1 MKSLRF
7 LALGSIMLMAAC
19 GGQAAPS
26 SAPAASKPAAASVA
40 ASKPAAASAAASASA
55 KPAASVVASA
65 AASAKPAASG
75 AAAASAAPAASAGA
89 AASAAAKP
97 SFTPESDVIG
107 QAAPGPYKEN
117 QRVAATAGAPVKL
130 QAGLF
135 AGNLAFQANTIT
147 VKAGD
152 NVTLN
157 ITNCG
162 TALHQF
168 MSPALGVTNKVD
180 IPQGGDANV
189 TFKAPDRPG
198 KYMFWCPVEPPG
210 AASHASRGQTGEVIV
225 Q

>member
-1 MKSLRF
+1 M
-7 LALGSIMLMAAC
+7 
-19 GGQAAPS
+19 
-26 SAPAASKPAAASVA
+26 
-40 ASKPAAASAAASASA
+40 
-55 KPAASVVASA
+55 
-65 AASAKPAASG
+65 
-75 AAAASAAPAASAGA
+75 
-89 AASAAAKP
+89 
-97 SFTPESDVIG
+97 IG